1 MLHHLIVFYLVVD
14 CCLFGSFACAFVR
27 PFRVDDETFVTVSDA
42 ELDAELI
49 SPNVILCRVDTFYF
63 NAFTFFVI
71 LYPFY
76 TLLP

>member
-27 PFRVDDETFVTVSDA
+27 PFRVDDETFVTAPDV

-49 SPNVILCRVDTFYF
+49 LESMNDQQQGKH
-63 NAFTFFVI
+63 
-71 LYPFY
+71 
-76 TLLP
+76 LLDHFCSYMNS

>member
-27 PFRVDDETFVTVSDA
+27 PFRVDDETFVTAPDA

-49 SPNVILCRVDTFYF
+49 LESMNDQQQGKYILDHSCSYL
-63 NAFTFFVI
+63 NS
-71 LYPFY
+71 
-76 TLLP
+76 

>member
-27 PFRVDDETFVTVSDA
+27 PFRVDDETFVTAPDV

-49 SPNVILCRVDTFYF
+49 LESMNDQQQGKHIIDHSCSYL
-63 NAFTFFVI
+63 NS
-71 LYPFY
+71 
-76 TLLP
+76 

>member
-27 PFRVDDETFVTVSDA
+27 PFRVDDETFVTAPDA

-49 SPNVILCRVDTFYF
+49 LESMNDRQQGKHILDHSCSYL
-63 NAFTFFVI
+63 NS
-71 LYPFY
+71 
-76 TLLP
+76 